1 MCRVPDGL
9 LLLVALLVCYLPGL
23 ALMAALGVR
32 SGVLLM
38 GLAPAVSV
46 GVAVLTGIG
55 TAILGVAFGATPMA
69 VVTAVMFSVAAGLAV
84 RRRSNRRCQSPATG
98 WLVQAVGAVLVAAG
112 AAVGVDT
119 WLRGMGPLSTI
130 PQEHDMIVHAVLAAY
145 IQRSG
150 HAAPWQLMPVD
161 VLTGAPVMFY
171 PAGLHLLAA
180 VTGGLTGATVPAL
193 NAVTVVVL
201 AVGLSL
207 SAAALTVVAA
217 RQLRLGR
224 PTAMLAAGVG
234 ALVASG
240 LYRPTFQLM
249 HDGGLLTGGA
259 ALALTPGVVA
269 GVLMLPRLPRT
280 SAVAVGVA
288 CAGVVAVH
296 PSAAVSVG
304 VTVIAWW
311 VGQTLTRQGRQQLRG
326 QRHLV
331 GLLITAGTAVVLGSG
346 TLAEA
351 MAAGG
356 RTNGWPPDISPTP
369 FGDAVGSTLALSY
382 GGHLDPQ
389 RSLGQLVAAVLVAL
403 GVVAVVA
410 LRRGFGPVTAW
421 AAWSL
426 VTIGAFLN
434 PGSGPAALITG
445 FFYNAQLRV
454 WSHVSL
460 LAPVLAALGVVLTAN
475 QCAVWLRRHCPVPVL
490 ALAPVRS
497 AAALLVVLAWLGYL
511 VGPAWRYAHTN
522 VTAVA
527 SRYLTP
533 DFVRVNADD
542 QRAISWLAGHVR
554 AGQRVLN
561 SANDGSTYL
570 YVERGVPVLNV
581 GTLGLEGVP
590 YTYRLLESFRSYPT
604 DKQLRDV
611 LLRYNVAWVY
621 VDSRAP
627 TIGSAGSPEGWAGT
641 AGFSLAPGLSD
652 LAGLPGLVPVFTS
665 GSVTVYSLDLAVLR
679 TLPGRTAGVR
689 K

>member
-1 MCRVPDGL
+1 VCRGVPDGL

-38 GLAPAVSV
+38 GLAPVMSV
-46 GVAVLTGIG
+46 GVAVVTGVG
-55 TAILGVAFGATPMA
+55 TAILGVAFGVTPLG
-69 VVTAVMFSVAAGLAV
+69 VVTAVMLAVAAALEV
-84 RRRSNRRCQSPATG
+84 RRRSNRRRQRRRQGPSAG
-98 WLVQAVGAVLVAAG
+98 WVVQAVGAVLVAAG
-112 AAVGVDT
+112 AATGVGT

-130 PQEHDMIVHAVLAAY
+130 PQEHDMIVHAVLSAY
-145 IQRSG
+145 IQRTG
-150 HAAPWQLMPVD
+150 HAAPWQLMPTD

-171 PAGLHLLAA
+171 PAGLHLLVA

-207 SAAALTVVAA
+207 SAATLTVVAA
-217 RQLRLGR
+217 RQLGLGR

-280 SAVAVGVA
+280 SAVAVGVG

-304 VTVIAWW
+304 MTVVAWW
-311 VGQTLTRQGRQQLRG
+311 MGQALTRQGRQQLRG
-326 QRHLV
+326 QNHLV
-331 GLLITAGTAVVLGSG
+331 GLLITAGTAMVLGSG
-346 TLAEA
+346 TLAGA

-356 RTNGWPPDISPTP
+356 RTNGWPPDISRTP

-389 RSLGQLVAAVLVAL
+389 RSLGQLAAAVLVTL
-403 GVVAVVA
+403 GVVAVIA

-426 VTIGAFLN
+426 VTIGAFLS

-460 LAPVLAALGVVLTAN
+460 LAPVLAALGVVLTASR
-475 QCAVWLRRHCPVPVL
+475 CAVWLRRHCPVPVR
-490 ALAPVRS
+490 A

-554 AGQRVLN
+554 PGQRVLN
-561 SANDGSTYL
+561 SPNDGSTYL

-581 GTLGLEGVP
+581 NTLGVQGVP

-604 DKQLRDV
+604 DSQLRAV

-652 LAGLPGLVPVFTS
+652 LVGLPGLVPVFTS
-665 GSVTVYSLDLAVLR
+665 GSVTVYSLDLGVLR
-679 TLPGRTAGVR
+679 TLPGRTTGAR
-689 K
+689 